1 MVGEFVNDT
10 STAAQECSGIRK
22 LPGPEERPEMYKKL
36 RTLQTIDESGAVL
49 IVRLENADV
58 AERVAEAAIA
68 GGFRAL
74 EISLSIPGAV
84 DVIRRL
90 SAKHGPS
97 GVAIGAGTVLDEHS
111 AYECIRAGADF
122 LVSPQLNPAM
132 IRMANRYQVPT
143 ISGAYT
149 PTELVESAE
158 AGADILK
165 VFPTEAGGIPY
176 VKSVLAPLAHLPV
189 MPAGGVTPG
198 NVSEWFAAGVACVG
212 VGSAVTKAWQ
222 SDGDFSRV
230 TEAARE
236 FLSAVAE
243 ARK

>member
-1 MVGEFVNDT
+1 
-10 STAAQECSGIRK
+10 
-22 LPGPEERPEMYKKL
+22 MYKKL

-74 EISLSIPGAV
+74 EITLSIPGAV
-84 DVIRRL
+84 DVIRKL
-90 SAKHGPS
+90 SARHGSS
-97 GVAIGAGTVLDEHS
+97 GVAVGAGTVLDEHS
-111 AYECIRAGADF
+111 AYECIRAGAEF

-132 IRMANRYQVPT
+132 IRTANRYQVPT

-149 PTELVESAE
+149 PTELVNSAE

-165 VFPTEAGGIPY
+165 LFPTEAGGIPY
-176 VKSVLAPLAHLPV
+176 AKSVLAPLAHLPI
-189 MPAGGVTPG
+189 MPAGGVTLE
-198 NVSEWFAAGVACVG
+198 NVSEWFAAGVAGVG
-212 VGSAVTKAWQ
+212 VGSYVTKAWQ
-222 SDGDFSRV
+222 PDGDFSRV
-230 TEAARE
+230 TKAAEE

-243 ARK
+243 ARR